1 MMLSFWDNIHQNLH
15 RLMLDI
21 VILPHLFESDFYSSH
36 RCCMNNCCVAFLQQW
51 VLLSLDYSS
60 TRSEE
65 NGSWGSLHGI
75 HARWARTGTT
85 LSAMSSTWK
94 PRFSLGPGLA
104 MIAEVWHR
112 FHLIGEKTKDGDMQ
126 AALQLVSKAGYRK
139 LGTAAMASQPNIRRL
154 EMRISDSDKWMR
166 AEALT
171 SLRKIVILVTY
182 MHLTA
187 SKEVVLC
194 SAEQMLCLLAENL
207 RHFCCYIRW
216 GWWK

>member
-1 MMLSFWDNIHQNLH
+1 
-15 RLMLDI
+15 
-21 VILPHLFESDFYSSH
+21 
-36 RCCMNNCCVAFLQQW
+36 
-51 VLLSLDYSS
+51 
-60 TRSEE
+60 
-65 NGSWGSLHGI
+65 
-75 HARWARTGTT
+75 
-85 LSAMSSTWK
+85 
-94 PRFSLGPGLA
+94 
-104 MIAEVWHR
+104 
-112 FHLIGEKTKDGDMQ
+112 MQ

-207 RHFCCYIRW
+207 RHFCCYIR
-216 GWWK
+216 